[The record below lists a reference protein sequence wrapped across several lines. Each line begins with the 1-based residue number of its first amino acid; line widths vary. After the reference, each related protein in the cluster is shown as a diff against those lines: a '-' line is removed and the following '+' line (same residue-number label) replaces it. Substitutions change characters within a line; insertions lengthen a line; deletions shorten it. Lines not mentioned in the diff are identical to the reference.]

1 MFLLRELLFAI
12 SALNICSMLP
22 INEAFHIPAAENNYH
37 SNNVTEVTSKFV
49 DGCSHA
55 NESIEYT
62 DHPEKDVYGEQLQAI
77 VCTVGDSQKRTIIYT
92 ISGTHSVEGY
102 AGSMAQISMLRGNSS
117 MSPPDV
123 RRAHLHLINPYGAS
137 YILKE
142 NEQNANQLKN
152 NTMYYTLHYD
162 NPILQRLI
170 DQIELPTL
178 GNKSARQN
186 AYAVIGQLFAEY
198 DREVVNMALKTGQ
211 GRRPQG
217 IAYFGPP
224 KSLSSQIED
233 YVVAKYFPYETD
245 IILIGLHTAIG
256 PYGTWSF
263 MPIDKELETAFR
275 RWAPNDLMASYG
287 IVIPSGG
294 QLPYSNIKPKTNAK
308 RVIRGIW
315 EAGTYNVI
323 MKTNAMFMP
332 CLCCHFYTNASDPFR
347 QDIISKINEYFYP
360 QADEWKRLTYNAINN
375 VFSKV
380 LSGFAAEISSGTKI
394 IVADC
399 CIIL

>member
-1 MFLLRELLFAI
+1 
-12 SALNICSMLP
+12 
-22 INEAFHIPAAENNYH
+22 
-37 SNNVTEVTSKFV
+37 
-49 DGCSHA
+49 
-55 NESIEYT
+55 
-62 DHPEKDVYGEQLQAI
+62 
-77 VCTVGDSQKRTIIYT
+77 
-92 ISGTHSVEGY
+92 
-102 AGSMAQISMLRGNSS
+102 MLRGNSS

-198 DREVVNMALKTGQ
+198 DGEVVNMALKTGQ

-256 PYGTWSF
+256 PWSF
-263 MPIDKELETAFR
+263 MPIDKESETAFK
-275 RWAPNDLMASYG
+275 RWAPNDLMASYD

-315 EAGTYNVI
+315 EAGSYNVI
-323 MKTNAMFMP
+323 MKTNAMFMTR
-332 CLCCHFYTNASDPFR
+332 LCCHFYTN
-347 QDIISKINEYFYP
+347 
-360 QADEWKRLTYNAINN
+360 ADEWKRLTYNAINN
-375 VFSKV
+375 VFSNV
-380 LSGFAAEISSGTKI
+380 LSGFAAEIRSGTKF